1 MLQTLRRRIDVL
13 SKQKSDIKAS
23 LTAAKSS
30 CESKSGDNE
39 SLRSQ
44 IKVRNLCNEDSWDH
58 RRTSLSAP
66 LSSVIGLQLY
76 GLSEALLPDL
86 SLLHV
91 PASLITCPKHVEMR
105 FYCPQTFLT

>member
-1 MLQTLRRRIDVL
+1 MRTHGI
-13 SKQKSDIKAS
+13 IM
-23 LTAAKSS
+23 
-30 CESKSGDNE
+30 
-39 SLRSQ
+39 
-44 IKVRNLCNEDSWDH
+44 
-58 RRTSLSAP
+58 RTSLSAP
-66 LSSVIGLQLY
+66 LSSIIGLQLY